1 MRMRPI
7 PSTGGRYWAG
17 EDGRVYSR
25 KRLRPLRP
33 FHVEGYAVV
42 NLWNGVS
49 KVDRHVCR
57 LVAEAWCEG
66 FNSMTEVHHVDG
78 DTRNDRPG
86 NLVALSPAA
95 HMRVHG
101 RRVDDADFADCEAM
115 CAEAPPPRPLLGDAC
130 RIEVLMGEA
139 ARVFERLERKG
150 VRL

>member
-33 FHVEGYAVV
+33 FHV
-42 NLWNGVS
+42 
-49 KVDRHVCR
+49 
-57 LVAEAWCEG
+57 
-66 FNSMTEVHHVDG
+66 DG

-86 NLVALSPAA
+86 NLAALSPAA

-130 RIEVLMGEA
+130 LIEVLMGEA

>member
-17 EDGRVYSR
+17 EDG
-25 KRLRPLRP
+25 
-33 FHVEGYAVV
+33 
-42 NLWNGVS
+42 
-49 KVDRHVCR
+49 
-57 LVAEAWCEG
+57 
-66 FNSMTEVHHVDG
+66 
-78 DTRNDRPG
+78 
-86 NLVALSPAA
+86 
-95 HMRVHG
+95 
-101 RRVDDADFADCEAM
+101 RVDDADFADCEAM